1 MRPSGLQDVS
11 RSHAG
16 RLAAIVNTLT
26 FFSQVGIHQNR
37 VMTDLKSSLD
47 TYAAIAV
54 RRTEFDQLVWQ
65 VSVLKITA
73 HAFLFP
79 IASSPDADVNA

>member
-1 MRPSGLQDVS
+1 MS
-11 RSHAG
+11 RSGAG

-37 VMTDLKSSLD
+37 LMTDLDSSLD
-47 TYAAIAV
+47 TYAAIAA
-54 RRTEFDQLVWQ
+54 RRTQFDQLVWQ
-65 VSVLKITA
+65 APVLKITA

-79 IASSPDADVNA
+79 IASSPDADLNA